1 MGYQMTEAP
10 LSSSA
15 QDTPLDVLWQD
26 GERLYR
32 RIWRDMDDGG
42 RREFLAAQP
51 CAEHPTPGTVSRL
64 AHEYGLKDYLDHP
77 WALRPLELVRERGQT
92 MLVFESTT
100 ARPLDKM
107 IGPGLPVGTFLR
119 LAIAVTNAVAHLHQC
134 GLVHQGHQRPATSS
148 SIRKPVTPA
157 SPVSASLHGFR
168 ASARADRPSSSQERC
183 PTWRRS
189 RPGG

>member
-1 MGYQMTEAP
+1 MTEAP
-10 LSSSA
+10 LSNGGE
-15 QDTPLDVLWQD
+15 DTPLDVLWED

-32 RIWRDMDDGG
+32 RIWRDVDDGG
-42 RREFLAAQP
+42 RREFLVAQP
-51 CAEHPTPGTVSRL
+51 CAEHPTPGTVNRL
-64 AHEYGLKDYLDHP
+64 AHEYGLKDYLDHA

-107 IGPGLPVGTFLR
+107 IGQGLPIGTFLR
-119 LAIAVTNAVAHLHQC
+119 LAIAVTRRRGAPASARSHSQ
-134 GLVHQGHQRPATSS
+134 GHQGHATFSS
-148 SIRKPVTPA
+148 TRQPVTPA
-157 SPVSASLHGFR
+157 SPVSASPRAFR
-168 ASARADRPSSSQERC
+168 ASASPPSRPSSSRERS